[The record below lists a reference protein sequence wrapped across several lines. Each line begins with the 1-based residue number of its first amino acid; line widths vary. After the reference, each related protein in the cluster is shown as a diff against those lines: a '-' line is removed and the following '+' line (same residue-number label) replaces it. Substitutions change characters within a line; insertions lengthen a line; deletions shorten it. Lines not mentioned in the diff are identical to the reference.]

1 MHIIHYVIFILD
13 NMRQAIF
20 KTKMTNKELHE
31 YWKNWA
37 DAFRPEN
44 TWDSVYLLN
53 SNICISVS
61 SKDNYGDKVTMHVY
75 GYNHIELGIFEPDN
89 GCVWGEQGIYSYYP
103 TLTFYNNLNKV
114 GINYNLGQPNNTRVE
129 MTEQGMIINEE
140 NLLKAIRDSFSYIK
154 IFEDK

>member
-1 MHIIHYVIFILD
+1 
-13 NMRQAIF
+13 MREAIF
-20 KTKMTNKELHE
+20 KTKMSSEELHE

-44 TWDSVYLLN
+44 TWDRIYLLN
-53 SNICISVS
+53 SNICIDVS
-61 SKDNYGDKVTMHVY
+61 PKDNYGDKVTMYVY

-89 GCVWGEQGIYSYYP
+89 GCVWGEHGIYAYYP

-114 GINYNLGQPNNTRVE
+114 GINYNVGQPNNTRVE
-129 MTEQGMIINEE
+129 MTMQGMIINEE

-154 IFEDK
+154 IFEDKNG

>member
-1 MHIIHYVIFILD
+1 
-13 NMRQAIF
+13 MRQAIF
-20 KTKMTNKELHE
+20 KTKMSREELHE

-44 TWDSVYLLN
+44 TGDSVYLLN

-61 SKDNYGDKVTMHVY
+61 SKDNYGDKVTMNVY
-75 GYNHIELGIFEPDN
+75 GHNHIKLGIFEPDN
-89 GCVWGEQGIYSYYP
+89 GCVWGEQGIYAYYP

-114 GINYNLGQPNNTRVE
+114 GINYNVGEPNNTRVE
-129 MTEQGMIINEE
+129 MTTQGMIINEE

-154 IFEDK
+154 IFEDKDG